1 MFHYILTFKTTL
13 KVFKIHILS
22 DRRRSSIRSTAT
34 IK

>member
-1 MFHYILTFKTTL
+1 MFNYMMTFNEAL